1 MNINLRLFFT
11 RKKTF
16 WCKSIHLF
24 RSAINTSNIIYKP
37 FDFRTLYN
45 SSNKTSSNLTSH
57 QPIRIKQTIGRL
69 WRSQLT
75 VIRFPSDEKKE
86 ITDES
91 KLTCEQISLHSN
103 KKVSINDL
111 VLEVKRQITSAFM
124 PKGYPDSVTKDYWE
138 FAKWQFL
145 HNIAGSVTGVLSTQS
160 LLYAMGLGSTSIPLA
175 AALNWIIK
183 DGLGQ
188 LGGVIYAAS
197 INDRFDSEPKRHR
210 FQATVAMQSA
220 SFLELLAPLWPG
232 MFLLI
237 ASISN
242 IGKNI
247 AWLAGSATRAQMHK
261 TFALRDNLGDITG
274 KTGSQ
279 STAAGTALGVA
290 ISATI
295 TKFQPDIATIT
306 SSTIAA
312 VQPIIPIFLAFI
324 PFSIFNIYA
333 NYKSSLYV
341 TTRTLNIPRAEMILY
356 RLLNQLGGETR
367 TLSRIKCDLRD
378 LVPSPKEI
386 SAEEI
391 FVKRYYSPYEIPLVI
406 EPALHHY
413 TSKKYARDLHAA
425 LKQEGFLHSEEY
437 FILHVPYHHLFGG
450 LRKKRQLVQ
459 QNHHHHI
466 HFPGNRQHLTLW
478 FSQKANTMD
487 LIKGFYHA
495 CTIRYALE
503 YFDSAT
509 SEDRNHVLNIIQDTH
524 ALVEDSFTDLI
535 NTLESKEWE
544 IEHLFF
550 TEKDDHRLFVE
561 K

>member
-1 MNINLRLFFT
+1 MNMNLRLFFT
-11 RKKTF
+11 RKKDIC
-16 WCKSIHLF
+16 CKSIHLF
-24 RSAINTSNIIYKP
+24 RSAINSSNIINTQQTLKCKNHRP

-45 SSNKTSSNLTSH
+45 SSNEASSNLTSQSIH
-57 QPIRIKQTIGRL
+57 IKQTIGRL

-75 VIRFPSDEKKE
+75 VIKFPLDEKKE

-91 KLTCEQISLHSN
+91 KMTCEKISHHSN
-103 KKVSINDL
+103 KKISINDL
-111 VLEVKRQITSAFM
+111 ILEGKRQFNSAFM

-210 FQATVAMQSA
+210 FRATVSMQFA

-237 ASISN
+237 ASASN

-247 AWLAGSATRAQMHK
+247 AWLAGSATRATMHK
-261 TFALRDNLGDITG
+261 SFALRDNLGDITG
-274 KTGSQ
+274 KSGSQ
-279 STAAGTALGVA
+279 STAAGTALGVV

-295 TKFQPDIATIT
+295 TKFQPDFATIT
-306 SSTIAA
+306 PSTFAA
-312 VQPIIPIFLAFI
+312 VQPIIPIFITFI

-333 NYKSSLYV
+333 NYKSSLNV
-341 TTRTLNIPRAEMILY
+341 TTSTLNIPRAEMILY
-356 RLLNQLGGETR
+356 RLLNKLGGETR

-386 SAEEI
+386 SSEEI
-391 FVKRYYSPYEIPLVI
+391 FVKRYYSPFEIPLEI

-425 LKQEGFLHSEEY
+425 LKQEGFLHPEEY
-437 FILHVPYHHLFGG
+437 FILHVPNHHLFGDNIFHYG
-450 LRKKRQLVQ
+450 FRKMQTLRILSRDSLTHVQLDM
-459 QNHHHHI
+459 
-466 HFPGNRQHLTLW
+466 LW
-478 FSQKANTMD
+478 
-487 LIKGFYHA
+487 I
-495 CTIRYALE
+495 
-503 YFDSAT
+503 
-509 SEDRNHVLNIIQDTH
+509 
-524 ALVEDSFTDLI
+524 EDSFTDLI

-544 IEHLFF
+544 TEHLFF